1 MKEGPASPSDDK
13 MGALPPREA
22 YSFRMTQTSSPPL
35 LLTMAGERNIIL
47 KDYIRLIRTVFV
59 YLPAAG
65 NPGLRILIAVLD
77 RGG

>member
-1 MKEGPASPSDDK
+1 
-13 MGALPPREA
+13 
-22 YSFRMTQTSSPPL
+22 
-35 LLTMAGERNIIL
+35 MAGERNIIL

-77 RGG
+77 RG

>member
-13 MGALPPREA
+13 MGRFPREA
-22 YSFRMTQTSSPPL
+22 YSFRMTQTSSPL

-77 RGG
+77 RG